1 VSTAGLGANKWGEIK
16 KISKPESDAPTVE
29 QRTKS
34 SALIDLA
41 PPPRP
46 TSTVVV
52 TELLAQ
58 GSDEVPV
65 PPATLVLEAPGVRVG
80 PGSTTRIASAKRV
93 GASAEPKAAKG
104 PKAAGA
110 GQNSAIEFVETSVY
124 VSRGVADAFRDAA
137 ARRSMLMNQLIVD
150 LAGLHGTELEQQA
163 RAAGRQPARRRSGE
177 RAVDPIRKVLSF
189 TVGELAQLDKI
200 AERCSWPRS
209 RVVSELMKLADG

>member
-1 VSTAGLGANKWGEIK
+1 MSAAGLGANKWGEIK

-52 TELLAQ
+52 PEALSQ
-58 GSDEVPV
+58 GTDEVPV
-65 PPATLVLEAPGVRVG
+65 PHALVVLEAPGVEVG
-80 PGSTTRIASAKRV
+80 SGSTARVASTKRAV
-93 GASAEPKAAKG
+93 GPKAAKT
-104 PKAAGA
+104 PKAAKPAA
-110 GQNSAIEFVETSVY
+110 GPGQKSAVEFVETSVY

-150 LAGLHGTELEQQA
+150 LAGVHGTALEQRV

-177 RAVDPIRKVLSF
+177 RAVDPIRKVLNF

-209 RVVSELMKLADG
+209 RVVSELMKLA